1 MLNLAAKVFAALATV
16 ALIAAVG
23 YGVVVGD
30 RAGADLLAILG
41 GGFAVAATVVALAV
55 TNDTPKPV
63 AADAPAPE
71 RRNAYTAGDAPAGS
85 AWPFVA
91 GVVAAAIALGVAA
104 GASWLAVAIAAAV
117 IPTTGWLA
125 QTWRAHPSFSP
136 PVRERV
142 VERLLAP
149 IAMPVLCTLGALFIA
164 AMISRVLLAV
174 STTASWVTA
183 LVLAAGLLAALW
195 YVSTRPRLQPS
206 ALVGLGVVG
215 VLAMTA
221 AGAIGARAGEREF
234 HPHEP
239 EHPVAHLDA
248 ENTQFSLDKLTFPAR
263 ETVEI
268 KLRNRDAE
276 LHNVA
281 FYTSTEPG
289 AKPIWAG
296 APAVAHGRKH
306 YETTTPDAGTY
317 AFVCDFHPTMTGELV
332 ITEGAVED
340 HSEHA
345 DEEH

>member
-1 MLNLAAKVFAALATV
+1 VLNLAAKVFTALTTV

-30 RAGADLLAILG
+30 RAGADLLAVLA
-41 GGFAVAATVVALAV
+41 GGFAVVAAVVALAV

-71 RRNAYTAGDAPAGS
+71 KRNAYTATDAPAAS

-91 GVVAAAIALGVAA
+91 GVVAAAIALGAAA
-104 GASWLAVAIAAAV
+104 GSSWLAVAMAAAL
-117 IPTTGWLA
+117 IPATGWLA

-136 PVRERV
+136 RVRERV

-164 AMISRVLLAV
+164 AMVSRVLLAV
-174 STTASWVTA
+174 STTASWVIA

-195 YVSTRPRLQPS
+195 YISTRPRLQPS
-206 ALVGLGVVG
+206 ALVGLAVVT
-215 VLAMTA
+215 VLGMTA

-239 EHPVAHLDA
+239 EHPVAHLEA
-248 ENTQFSLDKLTFPAR
+248 EETQFSLDKLTFPAN
-263 ETVEI
+263 EIIEI
-268 KLRNRDAE
+268 KFRNHDAE
-276 LHNVA
+276 YHNVA

-296 APAVAHGRKH
+296 KPVPHDNIDYK
-306 YETTTPDAGTY
+306 TTTPDAGTY

-332 ITEGAVED
+332 ITEGAAED
-340 HSEHA
+340 HSEH
-345 DEEH
+345 EEH